1 MSAVPF
7 LDLSAAQ
14 TELAEGLEQ
23 AYARVA
29 RSGRW
34 ILGEELASFERSWA
48 DACDAA
54 DAVGVASGMD
64 ALTLAL
70 RALGIGPGDE
80 VVVPAQTF
88 VATWLSVSAAGA
100 TPVGADVDAGT
111 GNLDPAAAE
120 AAIGRRTR
128 AIVAV
133 HLFGQPA
140 DMTAL
145 GAIAAR
151 HGLLLVEDAA
161 QAHGARWD
169 GASVGSIGHAAAFSF
184 YPGKNL
190 GALGDGG
197 AVVTTDRTV
206 GDAVRLLRNYGSPR
220 KYVHEVAGVNSRL
233 DELQA
238 AFLSAK
244 LPALERWNERRR
256 SIAARY
262 RDAFADLE
270 HLRVADLRPEARP
283 AWHLFAV
290 RSPWR
295 DLLAAHLAASGI
307 ETLVHYP
314 TPPHRTAVYD
324 DGACFPEAEAWAAE
338 ELSLP
343 IGPHLADAD
352 VERVIEAVVS
362 FRPHVGQGQVAAVGA
377 DLRGA

>member
-1 MSAVPF
+1 MSRVPF
-7 LDLSAAQ
+7 LDLSAAHA
-14 TELAEGLEQ
+14 ELADGLQQ
-23 AYARVA
+23 AFARVG

-34 ILGEELASFERSWA
+34 ILGEEVASFEAAWA
-48 DACDAA
+48 DACGAL
-54 DAVGVASGMD
+54 DAVGVGSGMD

-70 RALGIGPGDE
+70 RAVGVGAGDE
-80 VVVPAQTF
+80 VIVPAQTF

-100 TPVGADVDAGT
+100 TPVGADVDPGT
-111 GNLDPAAAE
+111 GNLDPEAAL
-120 AAIGRRTR
+120 AAIGPRTR

-151 HGLLLVEDAA
+151 HGLVLLEDAA
-161 QAHGARWD
+161 QAHGARWS
-169 GASVGSIGHAAAFSF
+169 GAPAGSIGHAAAFSF

-197 AVVTTDRTV
+197 AVVTCDRSV
-206 GDAVRLLRNYGSPR
+206 ADAVRLLRNYGSPR

-244 LPALERWNERRR
+244 LPALARWNVRRGA
-256 SIAARY
+256 IAQVYQR
-262 RDAFADLE
+262 AFSDLE
-270 HLRVADLRPEARP
+270 HVRPTAVRPEADP
-283 AWHLFAV
+283 SWHLFAV

-295 DLLAAHLAASGI
+295 DALASHLDAHGI
-307 ETLVHYP
+307 ETLSHYP
-314 TPPHRTAVYD
+314 TPPHRTNVYA
-324 DGACFPEAEAWAAE
+324 DGGSFPQAEAWACE

-343 IGPHLADAD
+343 IGPHLSDVD
-352 VERVIEAVVS
+352 VERVIEAVTS
-362 FRPHVGQGQVAAVGA
+362 FRPPSRSAQVIAAGA

>member
-1 MSAVPF
+1 MSRVAF

-14 TELAEGLEQ
+14 AELATELEQ
-23 AYARVA
+23 AFARVT

-34 ILGEELASFERSWA
+34 VLGPEVEAFERAWA
-48 DACDAA
+48 QACGAL
-54 DAVGVASGMD
+54 DAVGVGSGMD

-70 RALGIGPGDE
+70 RALGVGPGDE
-80 VVVPAQTF
+80 VIVPAQTF
-88 VATWLSVSAAGA
+88 VATWLSVSATGA

-111 GNLDPAAAE
+111 GNLDPEAAR
-120 AAIGRRTR
+120 AAIGPRTR

-145 GAIAAR
+145 GAVAAR
-151 HGLLLVEDAA
+151 HGLLLLEDAA
-161 QAHGARWD
+161 QAHGARWA
-169 GASVGSIGHAAAFSF
+169 GAPAGSIGHAAAFSF

-197 AVVTTDRTV
+197 AVVTCDRST
-206 GDAVRLLRNYGSPR
+206 GEAVRLLRNYGSPR

-244 LPALERWNERRR
+244 LPALERWNARRAA
-256 SIAARY
+256 IAAAY
-262 RDAFADLE
+262 RDALSDVE
-270 HLRVADLRPEARP
+270 HVQLAALRAEATP
-283 AWHLFAV
+283 SWHLFAV

-295 DLLAAHLAASGI
+295 DALAAHLHAHGI

-314 TPPHRTAVYD
+314 TPPHRTAVYA
-324 DGACFPEAEAWAAE
+324 DGSCFPQAEAWAAE

-343 IGPHLADAD
+343 IGPHLADGD
-352 VERVIEAVVS
+352 VERVIEAVAA
-362 FRPHVGQGQVAAVGA
+362 FRPPVARVQVAAAGA
-377 DLRGA
+377 DLRGG